1 MKKFFSMLA
10 VFGLLLLSSSC
21 TDESLVGQEGDLV
34 QVTFTISSE
43 GTVSTRSDYVHYP
56 ENGQFPQI
64 SDGSKAK
71 RLIWAV
77 YDKAGNLLPELAKGY
92 NIDHAGKTNTEVA
105 GYGQV
110 VEDIDNFPHTI
121 TITLV
126 RGQEY
131 SFAFWAQDENCNA
144 FNTKDLRAV
153 SVDYK
158 TPGNNLA
165 NDELRDAFCKVET
178 FTVTSAPSME
188 RTIILRRPFAQV
200 NVGIPASEYEA
211 LRQSG
216 VRIMKSKIH
225 MENVATEFDVVA
237 NSTHGDAPEKR
248 QAIDYEYN
256 YIPAY
261 YNYDI
266 EADGE
271 TLPTDDELIEGRV
284 GAYPQTQDLKIDL
297 NHDGKIASYGEK
309 NGEGVDARDETY
321 HYMLM
326 AYILPADRNDGTS
339 TYSTT
344 LDKVEFS
351 LLPEDEGQAEL
362 TMSLE
367 NVPVQRNWRTN
378 IFGNMFT
385 SEVSLQIDLDPFYA
399 GDYNYPEWERI
410 FEGVTY
416 DGMEQCI
423 RISNAAGLVWL
434 ANATNGVWETAE
446 DFEKDETHN
455 LDGSANL
462 KNSSQ
467 LMLKAC
473 GLTEW
478 PITYEL
484 DEKGN
489 PTDVVSSRGIF
500 QFKNITIKLDA
511 DIDLAVYAELFNTN
525 GYFTPIGFS
534 KDPGAVQHNIPDCY
548 PAFSGIFDGQNHTIS
563 NLKTIRPSGIEDG
576 RSFGLFSVIG
586 REAQIL
592 NVRLKDIDI
601 EGHYCTGGIAGY
613 AYGAVPDWDGAS
625 SNGNIIDNCYVDGG
639 KIVVT
644 SQKIGDSEYDNANN
658 VGGILGYGY
667 NAFTIQNCFVRNLT
681 IRSYRALS
689 GILGQDGGD
698 YFGDKRFVKNNK
710 VYGVTLIAD
719 QYQEYGKNNTENR
732 DYEIKDFFVAKQNSV
747 QLSGNAEGDNKIYAF
762 SHPMINGK
770 RTTTIDDTGLL
781 SNPPVD
787 IFPRLVGRYADLVLF
802 KTSVL
807 GGPSAY
813 KTYKNDTDYKGTPDE
828 KSGRVGMWVSN
839 ITIDGDTDGNPNTI
853 DNHTITVSNVEGEK
867 DCAMYIVGGATI
879 KNITIHGATYAN
891 EGICL
896 KPVAGKTITL
906 DNVLAYDA
914 KKVLT
919 DEGKGNTATLTVKNS
934 NFRGYVSLSEG
945 YYEMTFSETT
955 FEGSTKRAITTTN
968 QLELK
973 GKATLENCKFLVEPG
988 SDYVITVAEDTEFK
1002 NCKAYAIGKTGET
1015 DGIEITGSCTI
1026 SVDTEGNVTTSNN

>member
-178 FTVTSAPSME
+178 FTVTSAPSMD

-266 EADGE
+266 KDESE
-271 TLPTDDELIEGRV
+271 IPTDEKMAEDQGYSEQYKTSKV
-284 GAYPQTQDLKIDL
+284 QYLKIDL
-297 NHDGKIASYGEK
+297 NHDGVIESYGEQNTDGK
-309 NGEGVDARDETY
+309 DETY

-385 SEVSLQIDLDPFYA
+385 SEVSLHIDLDPFYA

-416 DGMEQCI
+416 DAMEDCI
-423 RISNAAGLVWL
+423 LISNGIGLKWL
-434 ANATNGVWETAE
+434 ASATNGGWPTKDSYPAE
-446 DFEKDETHN
+446 FDSN
-455 LDGSANL
+455 LL
-462 KNSSQ
+462 
-467 LMLKAC
+467 LKAAK
-473 GLTEW
+473 LAAW
-478 PITYEL
+478 P
-484 DEKGN
+484 EKGCFN
-489 PTDVVSSRGIF
+489 FDGIN
-500 QFKNITIKLDA
+500 FKLQS
-511 DIDLAVYAELFNTN
+511 DIDLAKVPTSLLALIPDDPGS
-525 GYFTPIGFS
+525 GYFNPIGFGKEEDQS
-534 KDPGAVQHNIPDCY
+534 SNMKVNAGY
-548 PAFSGIFDGQNHTIS
+548 KFFSGNFDGCNHTIY
-563 NLKTIRPSGIEDG
+563 NLKTPTPSSDDG
-576 RSFGLFSVIG
+576 RFYGLFGLTG
-586 REAQIL
+586 RASKLKNI
-592 NVRLKDIDI
+592 RLKDVEIH
-601 EGHYCTGGIAGY
+601 GHFYVGGIVGNSY
-613 AYGAVPDWDGAS
+613 SDPTTPGSGDYS
-625 SNGNIIDNCYVDGG
+625 STSNIHNCYVDGG
-639 KIVVT
+639 IIEST
-644 SQKIGDSEYDNANN
+644 SWYRYADGQWGYNDANG
-658 VGGILGYGY
+658 VGGIIGQLYKGGSI
-667 NAFTIQNCFVRNLT
+667 TDCFVRNVT
-681 IRSYRALS
+681 IRGYRAIG
-689 GILGQDGGD
+689 GIIGQKTGD
-698 YFGDKRFVKNNK
+698 YGAPMYLLNNK
-710 VYGVTLIAD
+710 VYDVNLIID
-719 QYQEYGKNNTENR
+719 QFQEYVEEKAMQLASVFYGRIVNGQLTFEDNESNN
-732 DYEIKDFFVAKQNSV
+732 AKV
-747 QLSGNAEGDNKIYAF
+747 YAF
-762 SHPMINGK
+762 THYTSNGT
-770 RTTTIDDTGLL
+770 RYTDIGVSELL
-781 SNPPVD
+781 SNPPLD
-787 IFPRLVGRYADLVLF
+787 IFPRLVKYTDIVRLQ
-802 KTSVL
+802 TSIL

-853 DNHTITVSNVEGEK
+853 DNHTITVSDVEGEK

-919 DEGKGNTATLTVKNS
+919 DEGNGNTTTLTVKNS

-945 YYEMTFSETT
+945 YDEITFSETT

-988 SDYVITVAEDTEFK
+988 SDYVISVAEGTNFD

-1015 DGIEITGSCTI
+1015 DGIEITGNCTI
-1026 SVDTEGNVTTSNN
+1026 SVDTEGNVTTSKNN